1 MVKNI
6 ASFFENTNLEL
17 LGQGR
22 KPFKDMA
29 EALRFQGVVRL
40 ATRFDLGK
48 RDELWST
55 MGSKYMS
62 AVEFGNNGMGRDR
75 FK

>member
-17 LGQGR
+17 LRQGR

-29 EALRFQGVVRL
+29 KALRFQGLVIL
-40 ATRFDLGK
+40 ATRIDFGK
-48 RDELWST
+48 RDEIWST
-55 MGSKYMS
+55 VVKKYMS
-62 AVEFGNNGMGRDR
+62 AVEFGNNGMGCDR